1 MEEIAIAAGVMICVG
16 GYKTVKLLGRKLY
29 KRKLKKRF
37 LKAFREVNIGEIEKC
52 IDNLLEYD
60 LKHSANKTKKMVEQ
74 VMEENPELNKQ
85 NFLDMVENR
94 DFRGFQT
101 IYDQEPDV
109 IIEEENAID
118 DRLDEIK
125 RHRQEIIKKKQDIRV
140 KMLAKSRRLERR
152 AVGSMG

>member
-1 MEEIAIAAGVMICVG
+1 MEEIVIAAGVMICVG
-16 GYKTVKLLGRKLY
+16 GFKTFKLVGRKLC

-52 IDNLLEYD
+52 IDNLCEYD
-60 LKHSANKTKKMVEQ
+60 TKHSTSKMKKMVDI

-85 NFLDMVENR
+85 NFLEMIESK
-94 DFRGFQT
+94 DFRHFEQ
-101 IYDQEPDV
+101 IYNQEPSV

-125 RHRQEIIKKKQDIRV
+125 RHRQEIIKKKQSIRTS
-140 KMLAKSRRLERR
+140 MIAKARKLERR
-152 AVGSMG
+152 HVGGMG

>member
-1 MEEIAIAAGVMICVG
+1 MEEIAIAAGVMICMG
-16 GYKTVKLLGRKLY
+16 GYKTVKLIGRKMC

-52 IDNLLEYD
+52 VDNLMEYD
-60 LKHSANKTKKMVEQ
+60 LKHSTNKTKKMVEQ

-85 NFLDMVENR
+85 NFLDMVESR

-101 IYDQEPDV
+101 IYDQDPEE
-109 IIEEENAID
+109 IEHEENMID

-125 RHRQEIIKKKQDIRV
+125 RHRQEIIRKKQDIRT
-140 KMLAKSRRLERR
+140 KMLAKQRKLERR
-152 AVGSMG
+152 KTGGMG